1 MAKRLIKDRNEKK
14 EVLKEYIQIELELE
28 LLKAQEEKIRENKLQ
43 IKQSISSIHSSR
55 GNDITD
61 YIIKL
66 DDIQNKINKK
76 IMYIT
81 MKLNKIEKAIYTL
94 KNVQERNILRLRYIE
109 GKSIKE
115 IEQVMYQARRTLY
128 NIENNAL
135 DNLKLYKNIQIEK
148 ECTQMHIKTC

>member
-43 IKQSISSIHSSR
+43 IKQSISSIHSGR

-81 MKLNKIEKAIYTL
+81 MKLNKTEKAIYAL

-115 IEQVMYQARRTLY
+115 IEQVMYLTRQSIY

-135 DNLKLYKNIQIEK
+135 ENLKLYKTIN
-148 ECTQMHIKTC
+148 